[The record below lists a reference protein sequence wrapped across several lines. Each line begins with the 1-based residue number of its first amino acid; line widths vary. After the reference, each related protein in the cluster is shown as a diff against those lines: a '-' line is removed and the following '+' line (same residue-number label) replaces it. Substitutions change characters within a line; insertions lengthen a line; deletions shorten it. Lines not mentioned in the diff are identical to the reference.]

1 MSFTTV
7 ASNWVN
13 QRRSIITDMDWHVV
27 FYMDNGGNEPVKDF
41 ILGQSDGAIA
51 EIIHVLKPLRAFNIA
66 LGMPYVD
73 KIGPSGIR
81 ELRIKHSSDIYRIY
95 FFAQTGRR
103 FVLLHAIKKKRT
115 KVSQNDI
122 RPAIDRMNDYKA
134 RS

>member
-1 MSFTTV
+1 
-7 ASNWVN
+7 
-13 QRRSIITDMDWHVV
+13 
-27 FYMDNGGNEPVKDF
+27 MDNRGNEPVKDF
-41 ILGQSDGAIA
+41 ILGQSDGTIA
-51 EIIHVLKPLRAFNIA
+51 EIIHVLKLLREFNTA

-95 FFAQTGRR
+95 FFAHTGKR

-122 RPAIDRMNDYKA
+122 CLAIDRMNDYKA